1 MKKILAVV
9 CVLTILLCSCSKTEY
24 LHRVEVEGGGGYIME
39 KYTDETMTTMT
50 GFERYDANDVMQ
62 LKVEHSYDK
71 RGNRTKTVQ
80 YDEDLNIVQTIEWSY
95 DKNGNNT
102 VISWKDQN
110 NTETARVE
118 TDYNDNGIRTESRT
132 YYEDILESKTEYKS
146 DGTGNEFGLQDRIET
161 KYNIDGTVKGYTV
174 EEFDSAGYQTS
185 KGYTPD
191 WVIQYSIQY
200 TPDGP
205 IEIYYDENGNVKE

>member
-110 NTETARVE
+110 NIETTRIE
-118 TDYNDNGIRTESRT
+118 NYYDDNGIKTESRT